1 MKRTLTLVLLVLV
14 AVLASGC
21 VAKVVTSGGYTLRSG
36 ETLRGDLLVTSG
48 KITLEEGSRVTG
60 DVFMTSGN
68 LDANTSTTLS
78 TGGKIDGD
86 VILTSGNVN
95 LGPQAVVRGDPSASL
110 RTGCARYLRQ
120 YQAGGGRAG

>member
-1 MKRTLTLVLLVLV
+1 MKRTITLVLLVLV

-68 LDANTSTTLS
+68 LDAN
-78 TGGKIDGD
+78 GKIDGD

-120 YQAGGGRAG
+120 YQSGGGRAG